1 VPILSVLTHARD
13 AFVTGDLVRG
23 RQFLA
28 AELQRLETAKTGQNE
43 VLDEWIGRR
52 SSRVRRSTCRRR
64 RDA

>member
-28 AELQRLETAKTGQNE
+28 AELRRLETAKTGQNE
-43 VLDEWIGRR
+43 VLDEWIGTPEQPGT
-52 SSRVRRSTCRRR
+52 SIDLSAT
-64 RDA
+64 A